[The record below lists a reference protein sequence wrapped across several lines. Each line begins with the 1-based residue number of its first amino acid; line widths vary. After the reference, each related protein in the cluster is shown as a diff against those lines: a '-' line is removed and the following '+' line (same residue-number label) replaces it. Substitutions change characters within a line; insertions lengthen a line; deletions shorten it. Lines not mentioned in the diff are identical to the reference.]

1 VGAAAGAGEGAVSSK
16 TGQKL
21 SVIGQFHDAHYTERA
36 VSGKYTRQETVMD
49 EKRGSRKQGRQK
61 KGPGVPKQAAL
72 PLLVLD
78 FDGVICDS
86 IEECFASSWTAYHVL
101 HRKDAGRQVPPGTRE
116 EFARMR
122 PFIRTGED
130 FPLIQELLANGETVK
145 DQAGFDAA
153 ARARGSEKMQL
164 FRALYYQAR
173 TTLLE
178 EHREQWLSMNRLYP
192 HMARALK
199 FLLPSAPFFIL
210 STKKTS
216 FITEVLDAAGIA
228 MPVDRILFTEHE
240 PKLVTVERLRAEG
253 GFPEAYFVEDQ
264 IDSISFNTNPLIKVR
279 LAAWGYVR
287 EEWLAEPRA
296 VTVLTP
302 EEFLA
307 FVEKT
312 WPRS

>member
-1 VGAAAGAGEGAVSSK
+1 
-16 TGQKL
+16 
-21 SVIGQFHDAHYTERA
+21 
-36 VSGKYTRQETVMD
+36 MD
-49 EKRGSRKQGRQK
+49 EKRGSKQGAREQGHGTYRQ
-61 KGPGVPKQAAL
+61 GSP

-86 IEECFASSWTAYHVL
+86 IEECFASSWAAYHVL
-101 HRKDAGRQVPPGTRE
+101 YRGDAGRQVPAGARE

-130 FPLIQELLANGETVK
+130 FPLIQELLANGVTVEN
-145 DQAGFDAA
+145 QAGFDAA
-153 ARARGSEKMQL
+153 SKANGTGKMQH
-164 FRALYYQAR
+164 FRRLYYQAR

-178 EHREQWLSMNRLYP
+178 EHREQWLSMNRIYP
-192 HMARALK
+192 HMVRVLNL
-199 FLLPSAPFFIL
+199 LLPSAPFFIL
-210 STKKTS
+210 STKKTA
-216 FITEVLDAAGIA
+216 FITEVLDSAGIS
-228 MPVDRILFTEHE
+228 MPVQRILFTEHE

-264 IDSISFNTNPLIKVR
+264 IDSIRYNTNPLIKVR

-302 EEFLA
+302 EELLA
-307 FVEKT
+307 FVEKVYR
-312 WPRS
+312 PA